1 VGLAR
6 LLTARP
12 ARLAA
17 VRLAR
22 RVATLV
28 ALAALAGCS
37 ALSVLNAFVPSDDYA
52 FASAAYGTDP
62 RQQLDIYRP
71 LAASGPAP
79 VVVFLYGGSW
89 RDGSRAEYRF
99 VGEAL
104 ASRGVVAV
112 VADYR
117 LYPQVRYPQFLR
129 DAAGAVGWTLREI
142 GRYGGD
148 PTRVYVMG
156 HSAGAYNA
164 AMVAL
169 DARWLSGVGASPA
182 MLAGWIG
189 LAGPYDFLPITG
201 ADIQP
206 VFDFPDTPADS
217 QPIAHVSAQSPPT
230 LLLAAAHDP
239 IVNPQRNTE
248 QLAARLRDAGG
259 RVSLRVFDGVN
270 HLTLIGAMAA
280 PLRSLAP
287 VLDAVAEF
295 VREPAKR

>member
-1 VGLAR
+1 ML
-6 LLTARP
+6 P
-12 ARLAA
+12 I
-17 VRLAR
+17 AR
-22 RVATLV
+22 RVAALI
-28 ALAALAGCS
+28 ALATLAGCS
-37 ALSVLNAFVPSDDYA
+37 PLAALNAFVPSDDYTLSTA
-52 FASAAYGTDP
+52 TYGDDP
-62 RQQLDIYRP
+62 RQQLDIFRP
-71 LAASGPAP
+71 LPAMGPAP
-79 VVVFLYGGSW
+79 VVVFFYGGSW
-89 RDGSRAEYRF
+89 REGDRADYRF

-117 LYPQVRYPQFLR
+117 LYPQVRYPQFVR
-129 DAAGAVGWTLREI
+129 DSASAVAWTLREI

-169 DARWLSGVGASPA
+169 DPRWLSAAGASPA

-201 ADIQP
+201 TDIKP

-217 QPIAHVSAQSPPT
+217 QPIAHATAQSPPA
-230 LLLAAAHDP
+230 LLLAAAHDGV
-239 IVNPQRNTE
+239 VNPQRNTA
-248 QLAARLRDAGG
+248 QLAVKLRDTGG
-259 RVSLRVFDGVN
+259 RVSSRVFDGVN
-270 HLTLIGAMAA
+270 HVTLIGAMAT

-287 VLDAVAEF
+287 VLDAIAEF
-295 VREPAKR
+295 VRAPSGR

>member
-1 VGLAR
+1 ML
-6 LLTARP
+6 P
-12 ARLAA
+12 I
-17 VRLAR
+17 AR
-22 RVATLV
+22 RVAALI
-28 ALAALAGCS
+28 ALATLAGCS
-37 ALSVLNAFVPSDDYA
+37 PLAALNAFVPSDDYTLSTA
-52 FASAAYGTDP
+52 TYGDDP
-62 RQQLDIYRP
+62 RQQLDIFRP
-71 LAASGPAP
+71 LPAMGPAP
-79 VVVFLYGGSW
+79 VVVFFYGGSW
-89 RDGSRAEYRF
+89 REGDRADYRF

-117 LYPQVRYPQFLR
+117 LYPQVRYPQFVR
-129 DAAGAVGWTLREI
+129 DSASAVAWTLREI

-169 DARWLSGVGASPA
+169 DPRWLSAAGASPA

-201 ADIQP
+201 TDIKP

-217 QPIAHVSAQSPPT
+217 QPIAHATAQSPPA
-230 LLLAAAHDP
+230 LLLAAAHDGV
-239 IVNPQRNTE
+239 VNPQRNTA
-248 QLAARLRDAGG
+248 QLAVKLRDTGG
-259 RVSLRVFDGVN
+259 QVSSRVFDGVN
-270 HLTLIGAMAA
+270 HVTLIGAMAT

-287 VLDAVAEF
+287 VLDAIAEF
-295 VREPAKR
+295 VRAPSGH

>member
-1 VGLAR
+1 ML
-6 LLTARP
+6 P
-12 ARLAA
+12 I
-17 VRLAR
+17 AR
-22 RVATLV
+22 RVAALI
-28 ALAALAGCS
+28 ALATLAGCS
-37 ALSVLNAFVPSDDYA
+37 PLAALNAFVPSDDYTLSTA
-52 FASAAYGTDP
+52 TYGDDP
-62 RQQLDIYRP
+62 RQQLDIFRP
-71 LAASGPAP
+71 LPAMGPAP
-79 VVVFLYGGSW
+79 VVVFFYGGSW
-89 RDGSRAEYRF
+89 REGDRADYRF

-117 LYPQVRYPQFLR
+117 LYPQVRYPQFVR
-129 DAAGAVGWTLREI
+129 DSASAVAWTLREI

-169 DARWLSGVGASPA
+169 DPRWLSAAGASPA

-201 ADIQP
+201 TDIKP

-217 QPIAHVSAQSPPT
+217 QPIAHASAQSPPA
-230 LLLAAAHDP
+230 LLLAAAHDGV
-239 IVNPQRNTE
+239 VNPQRNTA
-248 QLAARLRDAGG
+248 QLAVKLRDTGG
-259 RVSLRVFDGVN
+259 RVSSRVFDGVN
-270 HLTLIGAMAA
+270 HVTLIGAMAT

-287 VLDAVAEF
+287 VLDAIAEF
-295 VREPAKR
+295 VRAPSGH

>member
-1 VGLAR
+1 M
-6 LLTARP
+6 
-12 ARLAA
+12 
-17 VRLAR
+17 
-22 RVATLV
+22 
-28 ALAALAGCS
+28 
-37 ALSVLNAFVPSDDYA
+37 LNAFVPSDDYT
-52 FASAAYGTDP
+52 FSSAAYGDDP
-62 RQQLDIYRP
+62 RQQLDIFRP

-79 VVVFLYGGSW
+79 VVVFFYGGSW
-89 RDGSRAEYRF
+89 RDGNRADYRF

-117 LYPQVRYPQFLR
+117 LYPQVRYPQFVR
-129 DAAGAVGWTLREI
+129 DAAGAVAWTLREI

-148 PTRVYVMG
+148 PARVYVMG

-169 DARWLSGVGASPA
+169 DARWLTAAGASPA

-201 ADIQP
+201 ADIKP

-217 QPIAHVSAQSPPT
+217 QPIAHASGPSPPA
-230 LLLAAAHDP
+230 LLLAAADDRV
-239 IVNPQRNTE
+239 VNPQRNSA
-248 QLAARLRDAGG
+248 QLAVRLQDAGG
-259 RVSLRVFDGVN
+259 RVSIKVFDGVN
-270 HLTLIGAMAA
+270 HVTLIGAMAA

-287 VLDAVAEF
+287 VLDAVVRF
-295 VREPAKR
+295 VGAPAKR

>member
-1 VGLAR
+1 
-6 LLTARP
+6 LLP
-12 ARLAA
+12 I
-17 VRLAR
+17 AR
-22 RVATLV
+22 RVAALI
-28 ALAALAGCS
+28 ALATLAGCS
-37 ALSVLNAFVPSDDYA
+37 PLAALNAFVPSDDYTLSTA
-52 FASAAYGTDP
+52 TYGDDP
-62 RQQLDIYRP
+62 RQQLDIFRP
-71 LAASGPAP
+71 LPAMGPAP
-79 VVVFLYGGSW
+79 VVVFFYGGSW
-89 RDGSRAEYRF
+89 REGDRADYRF

-117 LYPQVRYPQFLR
+117 LYPQVRYPQFVR
-129 DAAGAVGWTLREI
+129 DSASAVAWTLREI

-169 DARWLSGVGASPA
+169 DPRWLSAAGASPA

-201 ADIQP
+201 TDIKP

-217 QPIAHVSAQSPPT
+217 QPIAHASAQSPPA
-230 LLLAAAHDP
+230 LLLAAAHDGV
-239 IVNPQRNTE
+239 VNPQRNTA
-248 QLAARLRDAGG
+248 QLAVKLRDTGG
-259 RVSLRVFDGVN
+259 RVSSHVFDGVN
-270 HLTLIGAMAA
+270 HVTLIGAMAT

-287 VLDAVAEF
+287 VLDAIAEF
-295 VREPAKR
+295 VRAPSGH

>member
-17 VRLAR
+17 VHLAR